1 MAEAEEL
8 SQKKRKQ
15 HIEEMK
21 AQIIKITGD
30 PECLY
35 LDGLKSLK
43 AQERFLEQ
51 ILFMEG
57 IEEKPLIEQL
67 ENAGVRV
74 PSPEDLDDAKL
85 HEKLW
90 DVIHAMA
97 LAGHYLTHTDHLSD
111 RELYELLWTE
121 ILQEPTSVNPDTSTT
136 SCHIDIL
143 GGCSDEDLRI
153 RMQYY
158 ADEDERLDWQNEF
171 PDFEMPAKEPRP
183 YDRDRHLPAPPYGNF
198 QSQDIC

>member
-8 SQKKRKQ
+8 SQKKIKQ

-21 AQIIKITGD
+21 AQIFKLTGD

-35 LDGLKSLK
+35 LGGLTSLRD
-43 AQERFLEQ
+43 QERFLERV
-51 ILFMEG
+51 LSMEEM
-57 IEEKPLIEQL
+57 EEKPLIRQL

-121 ILQEPTSVNPDTSTT
+121 ILQEPTSVNPDTSTA

-143 GGCSDEDLRI
+143 GGCSDEDLKI
-153 RMQYY
+153 RLQYY
-158 ADEDERLDWQNEF
+158 ADDDERDCWESEF
-171 PDFEMPAKEPRP
+171 EDDEMPPKKPLP
-183 YDRDRHLPAPPYGNF
+183 YDRDRHLPVPSYGRS
-198 QSQDIC
+198 QSEDIC

>member
-1 MAEAEEL
+1 MAQA
-8 SQKKRKQ
+8 KKWTEKNRRQ
-15 HIEEMK
+15 HIERMK
-21 AQIIKITGD
+21 AQILKITGD

-35 LDGLKSLK
+35 LGGLKSLRD
-43 AQERFLEQ
+43 QERFLERV
-51 ILFMEG
+51 LAMEES
-57 IEEKPLIEQL
+57 EEKPLISQL

-74 PSPEDLDDAKL
+74 PPPEDLDDGKL

-121 ILQEPTSVNPDTSTT
+121 ILREPTSVNPDTSTT

-143 GGCSDEDLRI
+143 GGCSDEDLKI
-153 RMQYY
+153 RLQYY
-158 ADEDERLDWQNEF
+158 ADDDERDCWESEYQ
-171 PDFEMPAKEPRP
+171 DDEMPPKKPLP
-183 YDRDRHLPAPPYGNF
+183 YDRDRHLPAPSYGNF